1 MNKVIVNQRQKVK
14 VQLGQSVSVSDDYLR
29 LSNKPSIN
37 GVALTGDKTYKD
49 LNILSSKPSEYQD
62 LNLGAA
68 DAGSFLIIL
77 SDTDNKKLKLCE
89 LTEGRLKTAEAMPD
103 DTQVGNYVFLL
114 KGEKSNGTDS
124 K

>member
-1 MNKVIVNQRQKVK
+1 MDKVIVKQRQKVK

-62 LNLGAA
+62 INLGAA

-77 SDTDNKKLKLCE
+77 SETDNKKVKLCE
-89 LTEGRLKTAEAMPD
+89 LTEGRLKTADAMPD

-114 KGEKSNGTDS
+114 KGEKTNGADS

>member
-37 GVALTGDKTYKD
+37 GVALTGNKTYKD

-62 LNLGAA
+62 INLGAA
-68 DAGSFLIIL
+68 DTGSFLIIL
-77 SDTDNKKLKLCE
+77 SEANHKKVKLCE
-89 LTEGRLKTAEAMPD
+89 MTEGRLKTADAMPD

-114 KGEKSNGTDS
+114 KGEKTNGADS

>member
-62 LNLGAA
+62 INLGAA

-77 SDTDNKKLKLCE
+77 SDMDNKKVKLCE
-89 LTEGRLKTAEAMPD
+89 MTEGRLKTADAMPD

-114 KGEKSNGTDS
+114 KGEKS
-124 K
+124 